1 MLMLVF
7 IFTITEYVLLR
18 KMVPFYYKN
27 GPLTITATFKSI
39 FEKDI
44 VVYQLKEKETISIKS
59 LQNSILLFFKP
70 SLKRYFLKEGFL
82 TQRVVL
88 NFSKESLD
96 FKVRC
101 EIRPFY
107 SAFLLP
113 VFTVLFIIFEIIL
126 LGQYTDILSK
136 IFEVISACLV
146 SSVIFVVL
154 GPSSDIINRVKKEL
168 EDVVKK

>member
-1 MLMLVF
+1 
-7 IFTITEYVLLR
+7 
-18 KMVPFYYKN
+18 
-27 GPLTITATFKSI
+27 
-39 FEKDI
+39 
-44 VVYQLKEKETISIKS
+44 
-59 LQNSILLFFKP
+59 ILLFFKP